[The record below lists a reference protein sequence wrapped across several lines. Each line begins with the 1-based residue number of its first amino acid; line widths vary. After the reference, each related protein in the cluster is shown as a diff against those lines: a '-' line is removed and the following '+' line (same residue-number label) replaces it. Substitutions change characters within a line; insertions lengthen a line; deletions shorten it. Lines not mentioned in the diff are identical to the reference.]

1 MQNNLTDYLHT
12 LPAQVVTIIIVAV
25 AFRILMPKENI
36 DGEDR
41 YKDRTSYRKIGRGV
55 HNEAIKGQ

>member
-1 MQNNLTDYLHT
+1 MQNNLTDFLHT
-12 LPAQVVTIIIVAV
+12 FPAQVVTIVIVTVVWA
-25 AFRILMPKENI
+25 ILMPKENI